1 MIYHIGQCF
10 IYPNG
15 TIIMIVDIDDSSYNS
30 IKVRAINSCKG
41 DFSSQKRIG
50 KPYTYQ
56 FWTSIRKL
64 EKAKAKKIGTEE
76 ILNALFKYKYGDRRC
91 LK

>member
-1 MIYHIGQCF
+1 MIYYPGQCF

-15 TIIMIVDIDDSSYNS
+15 TIVMIVDFETNS
-30 IKVRAINSCKG
+30 LSTVKVRAINSCKG

-64 EKAKAKKIGTEE
+64 EKAKAKRIGTEE
-76 ILNALFKYKYGDRRC
+76 MLKALFKYKYGDRRC